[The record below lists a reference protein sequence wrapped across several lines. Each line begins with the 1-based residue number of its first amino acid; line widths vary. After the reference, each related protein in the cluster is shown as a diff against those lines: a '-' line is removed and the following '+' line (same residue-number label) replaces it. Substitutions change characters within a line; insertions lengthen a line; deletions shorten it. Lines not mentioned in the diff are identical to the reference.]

1 MDRITYYHILGVS
14 SDAPDDEILAAF
26 RRRVR
31 EWHPDVCT
39 HPDAEERM
47 REINEAAETLCDPE
61 RRRRYDLALA
71 GKGKAGKERNP
82 KTRATGPAARPVT
95 GLSGNGARGTI
106 PSQGGVRPETCR
118 IAAVIGVFII
128 LGILSVAFFGYPPGT
143 APASSQQGDV
153 KDNRMPPA
161 SPVVAVAPEAEGPAG
176 DALLEE
182 GNYSG
187 ALAAYDAVIA
197 NNPGI
202 SGRDIWYNRGVALQS
217 LGLYSEAAASFDRAL
232 QASPDDSPAL
242 AQKGAALLGLGLY
255 NESLIY
261 TDRALAI
268 TPEIGW
274 IWSNRGIALENL
286 GYAEEAG
293 AAFEKAGMPAAL
305 PGNVLYRNVVVSPGV
320 AVRL

>member
-31 EWHPDVCT
+31 EWHPDVCP

-71 GKGKAGKERNP
+71 RKGKAGKERSP
-82 KTRATGPAARPVT
+82 QSRATGPAERPVT
-95 GLSGNGARGTI
+95 GLSKNGAQGSI
-106 PSQGGVRPETCR
+106 PFQRWVRPETCR

-128 LGILSVAFFGYPPGT
+128 LGILSVAYFGYPPET
-143 APASSQQGDV
+143 DPARSRQGDM
-153 KDNRMPPA
+153 KDIPVSPA
-161 SPVVAVAPEAEGPAG
+161 SPAISVDPGTEGLAG

-197 NNPGI
+197 ENPGI
-202 SGRDIWYNRGVALQS
+202 SGRDIWYNRGLALQA
-217 LGLYSEAAASFDRAL
+217 LGLYSDAAVSFDRAL
-232 QASPDDSPAL
+232 QASPDDSSAL
-242 AQKGAALLGLGLY
+242 AQKGAALLGLGQY

-268 TPEIGW
+268 NPEIGW

-286 GYAEEAG
+286 GYTEEAG

-320 AVRL
+320 AIRW